1 MKKYLVAFVILFEIN
16 FFFSFLYA
24 QQDSV
29 FNDDE
34 SLLKVKKLLPAGW
47 KMISTNDTLIIERED
62 SVYVLSE
69 NRINAPESS
78 ETRDEINKR
87 IMKYGR
93 LEKPGLIFRYYTKLD
108 SSEMA
113 TTKELSITLQKI
125 IYSLP
130 EKFEIEHLIDKFA
143 MSKGEEIYIGK
154 TSDEKERIENYYK
167 EKNKLF
173 SEIPRLPDFNSE
185 KYSLYLD
192 MIIGMEDQMHLIYPY
207 EVSGEIFKI
216 REILNE
222 NLEKIN

>member
-1 MKKYLVAFVILFEIN
+1 MKKYVVFFAVLLAIN
-16 FFFSFLYA
+16 SFLYA
-24 QQDSV
+24 QQDSIYI
-29 FNDDE
+29 NDE
-34 SLLKVKKLLPAGW
+34 SLSKVKKLLPVGW
-47 KMISTNDTLIIERED
+47 KMINTNDTLIIERED
-62 SVYVLSE
+62 SAYVLSE

-87 IMKYGR
+87 IIKYGR
-93 LEKPGLIFRYYTKLD
+93 LEKPKFIFRFYTRLD

-113 TTKELSITLQKI
+113 TSKVLSITLQKI

-130 EKFEIEHLIDKFA
+130 EKYEIGHLIDKFA
-143 MSKGEEIYIGK
+143 MSKGEEVYIGK

-192 MIIGMEDQMHLIYPY
+192 MIIGMEDQLHLIYPY
-207 EVSGEIFKI
+207 EVSGEIYKI
-216 REILNE
+216 NNILNE